1 MPEQALAG
9 LKVIEFG
16 NLVSAPYCG
25 KLLADLGAEVIKVER
40 PGLGDEARRREPYAG
55 DEPGLERS
63 GLFAYLN
70 TNKLGVTLDVETVK
84 GRDLFLELAAR
95 ADVLVENNPPRRM
108 KDLGL
113 TYEALEKINQALIM
127 TSITPFG
134 QNGPHSDYK
143 AYELNVY
150 QGGGFGF
157 ISTTTIQEPVP
168 TPIKAGGRQSQF
180 AGGAAGAVA
189 SLTALFARDHLGE
202 GQHVDISLQEVM
214 AGQYE
219 AVIEHWTF
227 TQNEMGGVTIPIMM
241 PIMPLPASDGWVFL
255 MCVEDREF
263 DAFVKVMGDPEW
275 AKDELF
281 SDRFKRAEYVDG
293 LAVMLMEWS
302 RQYTM
307 EEIFQMAQAAGVP
320 VGPAY
325 TAEDVVRSPHLTE
338 RGYFVTI
345 DHPVIGPAVYPG
357 APYTFSK
364 TPWRIVRRAP
374 LLGEHNLMIY
384 HERLGYSRAD
394 IIRFAQ
400 AGVI

>member
-1 MPEQALAG
+1 
-9 LKVIEFG
+9 
-16 NLVSAPYCG
+16 
-25 KLLADLGAEVIKVER
+25 
-40 PGLGDEARRREPYAG
+40 
-55 DEPGLERS
+55 
-63 GLFAYLN
+63 
-70 TNKLGVTLDVETVK
+70 
-84 GRDLFLELAAR
+84 
-95 ADVLVENNPPRRM
+95 
-108 KDLGL
+108 
-113 TYEALEKINQALIM
+113 M

-168 TPIKAGGRQSQF
+168 TPIKAGGRQTQF

-325 TAEDVVRSPHLTE
+325 TAEDVVRSPHLAS

-394 IIRFAQ
+394 IIRFVQ